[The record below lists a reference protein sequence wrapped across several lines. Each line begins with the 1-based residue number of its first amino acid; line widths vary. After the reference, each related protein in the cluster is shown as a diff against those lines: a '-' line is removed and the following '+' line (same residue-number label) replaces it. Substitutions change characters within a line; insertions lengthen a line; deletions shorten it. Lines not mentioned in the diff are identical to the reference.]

1 MNHTILL
8 VDDAPSNVR
17 ILEKMLSK
25 EGYILVSANSG
36 QEALD
41 IVRSRDVS
49 CVLMDVQMP
58 AMDGYEV
65 ARLIQKDP
73 RICNMPIIFVTSN
86 KADEGNVLDSYEAG
100 GVDYLVKPV
109 VAAVVRRKVQIF
121 CALQEKEKQIR
132 RQFAEV
138 EQKNHDLEKLIQEL
152 RALDEARMESEI
164 RYRSLIGLSPQPI
177 VVQVGGAMVYY
188 NASATQMLGF
198 TSDTEMCGRPFHDFV
213 CESDRAMV
221 RDRLEHIA
229 RCGGRSEP
237 LECKILSVGEP
248 PVRHVEL
255 HIGCILYDD
264 EIGIQMA
271 IQDVTAHKQMQEK
284 LLQLSQADGL
294 TGIANRRAFD
304 EAMAREWS
312 RAIRHEEP
320 LSLLLF
326 DLDQFKGFNDEY
338 GHLAGDECLK
348 QTARLLKGAA
358 ARPTDFA
365 ARFGGEEFAILLP
378 NTDRVGAQHV
388 AQTVIDGLGALGI
401 PHRRNRN
408 GSHATISC
416 GIATSGTPACHTPEG
431 LIHLA
436 DTALYRAKSAGGD
449 QFQVS
454 EG

>member
-1 MNHTILL
+1 MDHTILL

-17 ILEKMLSK
+17 ILEKMLSR
-25 EGYILVSANSG
+25 EGYDLVTAHSG

-41 IVRSRDVS
+41 VVRSRDVS
-49 CVLMDVQMP
+49 CVLLDVQMP
-58 AMDGYEV
+58 GMDGYEV

-73 RICNMPIIFVTSN
+73 RICNMPIIFVTAN
-86 KADEGNVLDSYEAG
+86 KADEANVLDSYEAG

-109 VAAVVRRKVQIF
+109 IAAVVRRKVEIF
-121 CALQEKEKQIR
+121 CALQAKEKQIR
-132 RQFAEV
+132 RQFTEV
-138 EQKNHDLEKLIQEL
+138 EQKNRDLEKLILEL

-164 RYRSLIGLSPQPI
+164 RYRSLISLSPQPI
-177 VVQVGGAMVYY
+177 VVQLGGAMVYY
-188 NASATQMLGF
+188 NASATQLLGF
-198 TSDTEMCGRPFHDFV
+198 TSDTEMCGRPFHEFV
-213 CESDRAMV
+213 CESDRATV
-221 RDRLEHIA
+221 RDRLEQIA

-237 LECKILSVGEP
+237 LECKIVSIGEP

-264 EIGIQMA
+264 EVGIQMA
-271 IQDVTAHKQMQEK
+271 IQDVTTHKQMQEK

-312 RAIRHEEP
+312 RAVRHEEP
-320 LSLLLF
+320 LSFLLF

-348 QTARLLKGAA
+348 QTARLLKNAA

-378 NTDRVGAQHV
+378 ITDLNGAKHV
-388 AQTVIDGLGALGI
+388 AQSVIDNLSALRI

-416 GIATSGTPACHTPEG
+416 GMATSGTPGCHTPEA

-436 DTALYRAKSAGGD
+436 DTALYRAKRAGGD
-449 QFQVS
+449 QFQIS